1 MKQYRLV
8 DVAKAAV
15 DTSMF
20 IEDVLFVNDK
30 DKPVNVTGGSA
41 STPYVLPAAAE
52 NALGGVKLANVTISG
67 TANAS
72 VAAATGAAPTKAEYD
87 ALVTAYSD
95 LAKRVNALVAGLVA
109 AGVVKTS

>member
-8 DVAKAAV
+8 DAAKADV
-15 DTSMF
+15 DASVF

-52 NALGGVKLANVTISG
+52 NTLGGVKLANAAISG

-72 VAAATGAAPTKAEYD
+72 VAAAASAAPTKAEHD
-87 ALVTAYSD
+87 ALVTAYND

-109 AGVVKTS
+109 SGALKTS